1 MVRIELTERELAVL
15 IDCMKDICEMDRSA
29 MKEESEDSVEYADY
43 KAAYEEDTALVN
55 KLSSYKD

>member
-29 MKEESEDSVEYADY
+29 MKDEPEGSVDWETY
-43 KAAYEEDTALVN
+43 KASYEEDTALVN
-55 KLSSYKD
+55 KLTSYRK

>member
-29 MKEESEDSVEYADY
+29 MKDEPEGSVDY
-43 KAAYEEDTALVN
+43 ETYKVSYEEDTALVN
-55 KLSSYKD
+55 KLTSYRK